1 MALLM
6 ASVISM
12 QHVLLYTK
20 QYLVLELV
28 ELIIGPTSDI
38 FILVLWPIELQLF
51 LHLVGPSAG
60 GGSSRVNP
68 IRLIRDSMSIK
79 YEF

>member
-1 MALLM
+1 MVLLM
-6 ASVISM
+6 ASVVSL
-12 QHVLLYTK
+12 QHILLYTK

-28 ELIIGPTSDI
+28 QLIIGPTSDI

-51 LHLVGPSAG
+51 LHLVGPSVG

-79 YEF
+79 

>member
-1 MALLM
+1 MVLLM
-6 ASVISM
+6 ASAVSL
-12 QHVLLYTK
+12 QHILLYTK

-51 LHLVGPSAG
+51 LHLVGPSGG

-79 YEF
+79 

>member
-1 MALLM
+1 MVLLM

-60 GGSSRVNP
+60 GGSSRVNS

-79 YEF
+79 

>member
-1 MALLM
+1 MVLLM
-6 ASVISM
+6 ASAVSLLHIF
-12 QHVLLYTK
+12 LYTK

-51 LHLVGPSAG
+51 LHLVGPSGG

-79 YEF
+79 